1 MQVLIFYSFQQDF
14 RVIQIAASITLLQCI
29 TLIKSIPVSP
39 LTNKTTL
46 PRIILVSAKDAK
58 VVAKQILQL
67 LPFVNITK
75 GNHFI
80 SRRDVQ
86 HIFKENSGTPCPSTK
101 HLVYMSND
109 MYEVK
114 KGLVDKEGVA
124 FFEKIPLYYDER
136 CLIEDKTCCK
146 TQTKCKTK
154 EELKTYVKL
163 KMLGGKLKLATGTS
177 NDIKKINVGKYCKCQ
192 S

>member
-1 MQVLIFYSFQQDF
+1 M
-14 RVIQIAASITLLQCI
+14 QCI
-29 TLIKSIPVSP
+29 TLIKSVPVSP

-58 VVAKQILQL
+58 FVTKQVLQFL
-67 LPFVNITK
+67 SSVDITK

-86 HIFKENSGTPCPSTK
+86 HVFKENSGIPCPSTK
-101 HLVYMSND
+101 HVVYMSND
-109 MYEVK
+109 MYEIR
-114 KGLVDKEGVA
+114 KGLVDKEGVV
-124 FFEKIPLYYDER
+124 FFEKIPQYYDDR
-136 CLIEDKTCCK
+136 CLTEDRKCCK
-146 TQTKCKTK
+146 TQTKCKSK

-163 KMLGGKLKLATGTS
+163 KMRRGKLQPATGKS
-177 NDIKKINVGKYCKCQ
+177 NNIKGIDVGQYCKCQ